1 MLNRQLYQGIRL
13 AIIASNFLFPITVFA
28 EEDKAL
34 PAPEAAVQNFADTIT
49 LINHYYVK
57 PVKNQ
62 GLFNEA
68 IQGMLTG
75 LDPYSGII
83 DKKIMSSQDNIA
95 GNNLADVGLE
105 VTMEK
110 GALKVITPKLDTPAF
125 KAGIHPGDY
134 IVKLNSKSSQGLS
147 LENAMQLLRGDEGS
161 TVQLLVLRKGATKPL
176 VFKLLREKA
185 PTNSI
190 KGKLLDKQLAYIR
203 ISQFQKTTGKDM
215 NHAIK
220 ELQQQA
226 GGTLKGLI
234 LDLRY
239 NPGGML
245 DSAIEVADTFID
257 NKSKNRNMLIMHTE
271 GRIPGLKYTAMAT
284 PGDILHKAPIVVLIN
299 NGSASATEVVA
310 GALKDNQRA
319 ITVGVKSFGKGSVQT
334 LVPLDEKNDIRI
346 TTGFYFTPKGMSI
359 QDKGITPDIAV
370 EELSIP
376 GNNQA
381 NKSRGLDEVDL
392 TRQLANKK
400 SAMELA
406 QEQQAHDTDKLLHE
420 DYQLYTALTV
430 LKGAVSN
437 H

>member
-13 AIIASNFLFPITVFA
+13 ALIASNFLFPITVFA
-28 EEDKAL
+28 EEDKAP

-57 PVKNQ
+57 PVKNH

-68 IQGMLTG
+68 IQGMLAG

-83 DKKIMSSQDNIA
+83 DKKILVNQENIA

-105 VTMEK
+105 VTLDK

-134 IVKLNSKSSQGLS
+134 IVKLDSHSSQGLS
-147 LENAMQLLRGDEGS
+147 LESAMQLMRGAEGS
-161 TVQLLVLRKGATKPL
+161 TVQLLVLRKGETKPL
-176 VFKLLREKA
+176 VFKLLRQKA
-185 PTNSI
+185 STASI

-215 NHAIK
+215 SQAIK

-226 GGTLKGLI
+226 GGTLKGLV

-257 NKSKNRNMLIMHTE
+257 NQSKNRDMLIMHTE

-310 GALKDNQRA
+310 GALKDNHRA
-319 ITVGVKSFGKGSVQT
+319 ITVGAKSFGKGSVQT
-334 LVPLDEKNDIRI
+334 VVPLDEKNDLRI
-346 TTGFYFTPKGMSI
+346 TTGYYFTPRGTSI

-370 EELSIP
+370 EALHIP
-376 GNNQA
+376 VNQ
-381 NKSRGLDEVDL
+381 NDDKLRLDEANL
-392 TRQLANKK
+392 SHHLANKD
-400 SAMELA
+400 STVELI
-406 QEQQAHDTDKLLHE
+406 QEQQARDTDKLLHE

-430 LKGAVSN
+430 LKGAISN

>member
-1 MLNRQLYQGIRL
+1 MLNRQFYQGIRL
-13 AIIASNFLFPITVFA
+13 ALIASNFLFPITVFA
-28 EEDKAL
+28 EENKAL
-34 PAPEAAVQNFADTIT
+34 SAPEAAVQNFADSIT
-49 LINHYYVK
+49 LINQYYVK
-57 PVKNQ
+57 PVKNH

-83 DKKIMSSQDNIA
+83 DKKIMASQENSA
-95 GNNLADVGLE
+95 GNNLADIGLE
-105 VTMEK
+105 VTLDK

-134 IVKLNSKSSQGLS
+134 IVKLNSQSSQGLS
-147 LENAMQLLRGDEGS
+147 LESAMQLLRGDEGS

-185 PTNSI
+185 PTDSI

-203 ISQFQKTTGKDM
+203 ISQFQKTTGKEM

-226 GGTLKGLI
+226 GGTLTGLI

-334 LVPLDEKNDIRI
+334 VVPLDEKNDMRI
-346 TTGFYFTPKGMSI
+346 TTGYYFTPKGMSI

-370 EELSIP
+370 EALHIAVS
-376 GNNQA
+376 
-381 NKSRGLDEVDL
+381 KTDDKHRLDEANL
-392 TRQLANKK
+392 SHHLANKD
-400 SAMELA
+400 SRVELI
-406 QEQQAHDTDKLLHE
+406 QEQQARDPDKLLHE
-420 DYQLYTALTV
+420 DYQLYTALTI
-430 LKGAVSN
+430 LKGATSN